1 MINCSQGAVKT
12 VNGIKRLADYL
23 KIMGYNYVMLYTEDT
38 YEIESEPFFG
48 YLRGRY
54 SKSEIKEIVAYCEER
69 GIEVIPCIQ
78 TLGHLEEALKNSA
91 FNAVK
96 NADDT
101 LLVGE
106 EKTYELIEKMF
117 ASCAECF
124 KSRKI
129 NVGMDEADSMFLGKF
144 LNKNGIKDK
153 YEVLLYHVKRV
164 AEIAAKYGFTP
175 YMWSDMFFKFARGN
189 YYAVTD
195 DVPERVITEFKKLGM
210 NLIYWDYFED
220 EKIYAS
226 MIAQHKRFGADLIF
240 AGSACNWIYFASS
253 NFHSL
258 QKTRMAIN
266 SCERAGVTDY
276 LQTLWGGTYCSDYA
290 VLPTLF
296 FTAEYARGNRDM
308 QNIKEKFE
316 RTFGERWD
324 NFLLFDMLLPDNIK
338 ITDDITNGGI
348 NYLIADPFL
357 SRFDSTITEEGL
369 EAKAYA
375 DYAEKFAAAA
385 RESKAHKDIFEKHAA
400 YAKVLSLRYNLGV
413 NARKAYTNG
422 DKTALKKVV
431 RDFEATI
438 SAMRE
443 FIEKF
448 KAVFF
453 SEMKGHGYCVFDI
466 RFGGVLARLITCKD
480 RLVDYLDG
488 KIDKIEELET
498 DILDY
503 YGNTDGK
510 FEKRIPLLTQ
520 NLNSMVTVDR
530 L

>member
-195 DVPERVITEFKKLGM
+195 DVPERVIT
-210 NLIYWDYFED
+210 
-220 EKIYAS
+220 
-226 MIAQHKRFGADLIF
+226 
-240 AGSACNWIYFASS
+240 
-253 NFHSL
+253 
-258 QKTRMAIN
+258 
-266 SCERAGVTDY
+266 
-276 LQTLWGGTYCSDYA
+276 
-290 VLPTLF
+290 
-296 FTAEYARGNRDM
+296 
-308 QNIKEKFE
+308 
-316 RTFGERWD
+316 
-324 NFLLFDMLLPDNIK
+324 
-338 ITDDITNGGI
+338 
-348 NYLIADPFL
+348 
-357 SRFDSTITEEGL
+357 
-369 EAKAYA
+369 
-375 DYAEKFAAAA
+375 
-385 RESKAHKDIFEKHAA
+385 
-400 YAKVLSLRYNLGV
+400 
-413 NARKAYTNG
+413 
-422 DKTALKKVV
+422 
-431 RDFEATI
+431 
-438 SAMRE
+438 
-443 FIEKF
+443 
-448 KAVFF
+448 
-453 SEMKGHGYCVFDI
+453 
-466 RFGGVLARLITCKD
+466 
-480 RLVDYLDG
+480 
-488 KIDKIEELET
+488 
-498 DILDY
+498 
-503 YGNTDGK
+503 
-510 FEKRIPLLTQ
+510 
-520 NLNSMVTVDR
+520 
-530 L
+530 